1 MNRESC
7 YTRFIF
13 ERRAKLSFTIHDS
26 LFTIHPL
33 TNEPSDLFSQQQS
46 NRVRSRILILGF
58 IAFFAW
64 LGFGGDWILY
74 ELTRGSPP
82 NAYRHVFPWFGIVL
96 TVLAGLLAA
105 YAWRTGPSKVL
116 WSAGAR
122 EVGTPAGDE
131 ETRLVNVVEEMAIAA
146 GIPRPRIWL
155 IGDPDPNA
163 FATGLDAEHAHVA
176 VTEGLLRVCS
186 RDELQAVIAH
196 ELGHVKNL
204 DVRLMTFLAALV
216 GAVALMS
223 DGMGRMLY
231 SGARFGALGGG
242 GGGRSRGKRDNNLG
256 PLLVI
261 LVAVWLLS
269 WLIAP
274 LVTRLLAL
282 GVSRKR
288 EFLADAMSAQF
299 TRNPLALASA
309 LEKIEHADE
318 PTTSI
323 KRGSAHLCI
332 ADPLGRKTSLREGKL
347 ADIFGTHPPMAIRV
361 ARLKAM
367 GYQEKKRLGD
377 AVEASA

>member
-1 MNRESC
+1 MSTNLFAQQDANRRR
-7 YTRFIF
+7 TRW
-13 ERRAKLSFTIHDS
+13 L
-26 LFTIHPL
+26 
-33 TNEPSDLFSQQQS
+33 
-46 NRVRSRILILGF
+46 VILF

-74 ELTRGSPP
+74 ELTRGAPP
-82 NAYRHVFPWFGIVL
+82 NAYRHTVPWAGIAL
-96 TVLAGLLAA
+96 TTFAALLAV
-105 YAWRTGPSKVL
+105 YAWKTGPNKVL

-122 EVGTPAGDE
+122 EIETPSGDAE
-131 ETRLVNVVEEMAIAA
+131 VRLVNVVEEMAVASGLA
-146 GIPRPRIWL
+146 KPRVWI

-163 FATGLDAEHAHVA
+163 FATGLDAERAHIA
-176 VTEGLLRVCS
+176 VTEGLLQICS

-196 ELGHVKNL
+196 EMGHVKNL

-223 DGMGRMLY
+223 DGVGRMLRG
-231 SGARFGALGGG
+231 GARFGTFS
-242 GGGRSRGKRDNNLG
+242 GGRSRAKRDNLG
-256 PLLVI
+256 PLVLVLLALW
-261 LVAVWLLS
+261 LVSWLL
-269 WLIAP
+269 AP
-274 LVTRLLAL
+274 MVTRLLAL

-309 LEKIEHADE
+309 LEKIEHADA

-332 ADPLGRKTSLREGKL
+332 ADPLGRKSSLREGKL
-347 ADIFGTHPPMAIRV
+347 ADFFGTHPPMALRV

-367 GYQEKKRLGD
+367 GYQEQKRTGSLEVT
-377 AVEASA
+377 A

>member
-1 MNRESC
+1 MSDDFESTNLFEQQEANRRR
-7 YTRFIF
+7 TRWLVI
-13 ERRAKLSFTIHDS
+13 A
-26 LFTIHPL
+26 
-33 TNEPSDLFSQQQS
+33 
-46 NRVRSRILILGF
+46 F

-74 ELTRGSPP
+74 ELTRGAPP
-82 NAYRHVFPWFGIVL
+82 NAYRHAFPWFGIVL
-96 TVLAGLLAA
+96 TTFAAILAA
-105 YAWRTGPSKVL
+105 FSWKTGPSRVL

-122 EVGTPAGDE
+122 EIETPNGDV
-131 ETRLVNVVEEMAIAA
+131 ETRLVNVVEEMAIAS

-155 IGDPDPNA
+155 IGDADPNA
-163 FATGLDAEHAHVA
+163 FATGLDAEHAHIA
-176 VTEGLLRVCS
+176 VTDGLLATCN

-196 ELGHVKNL
+196 EMGHVKNL

-223 DGMGRMLY
+223 DGMGRMLR
-231 SGARFGALGGG
+231 GGVRFGAFT
-242 GGGRSRGKRDNNLG
+242 GGGRSRGKRDNLG
-256 PLLVI
+256 PLVLVL
-261 LVAVWLLS
+261 LVLWLLS

-274 LVTRLLAL
+274 FVTRLLAL

-309 LEKIEHADE
+309 LEKIEHAGA

-332 ADPLGRKTSLREGKL
+332 ADPLGRQSSLREGKL
-347 ADIFGTHPPMAIRV
+347 ADFFGTHPPMALRV
-361 ARLKAM
+361 ARLRAM
-367 GYQEKKRLGD
+367 GYQEKKRLGESL
-377 AVEASA
+377 EAMA